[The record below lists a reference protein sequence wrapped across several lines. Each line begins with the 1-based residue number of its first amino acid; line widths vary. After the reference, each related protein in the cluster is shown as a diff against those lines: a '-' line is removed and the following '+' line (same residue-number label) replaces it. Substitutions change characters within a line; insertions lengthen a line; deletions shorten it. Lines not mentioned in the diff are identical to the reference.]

1 MGLLGTIEFMVA
13 AVLAARIAL
22 LGVDSLARG
31 ETTTGVIFLGLAVA
45 LLVIERVAPSITD
58 IPGLLVGGTKNALPG
73 GREPPQGGDGSS
85 DDKE

>member
-22 LGVDSLARG
+22 LGVDSIARG
-31 ETTTGVIFLGLAVA
+31 ETATGAVFLALAAA

-73 GREPPQGGDGSS
+73 RGKPPEGGAGS
-85 DDKE
+85 EEE